1 MTTLPLAIQDDL
13 AAVLSGGEQSMST
26 AALEL
31 MALELYRRG
40 SISSGKAA
48 EWLGTSKQDFLQHAS
63 RLGIAV
69 IQMTDDEWQNEA
81 ALARTL

>member
-13 AAVLSGGEQSMST
+13 AAVLHSGEQSMSD

-48 EWLGTSKQDFLQHAS
+48 EWLGTTKQEFLQHAS

-69 IQMTDDEWQNEA
+69 IQMADDEWQSEA
-81 ALARTL
+81 LIARSL

>member
-69 IQMTDDEWQNEA
+69 IQMTDDEWQTEA
-81 ALARTL
+81 ALARAL

>member
-69 IQMTDDEWQNEA
+69 IQMTDDEWQHEA

>member
-1 MTTLPLAIQDDL
+1 
-13 AAVLSGGEQSMST
+13 MST